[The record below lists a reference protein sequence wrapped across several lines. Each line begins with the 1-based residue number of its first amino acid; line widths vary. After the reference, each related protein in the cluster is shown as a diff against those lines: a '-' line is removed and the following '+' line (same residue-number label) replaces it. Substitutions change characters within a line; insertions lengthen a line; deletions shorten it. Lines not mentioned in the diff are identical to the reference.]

1 LKGNSKL
8 NAGRN
13 AINVDVRTSNIVLG
27 GKVYSEGGNYNLTID
42 ATGDVVI
49 ANDIGSAPGV
59 DRSIGATVDNNGLI
73 NELRVI
79 AGNEINL
86 LADITT
92 KNLQEYS
99 AISTNIGSVA
109 GTSLHNQ
116 LNWGLTGVN
125 NYQTLSEGYVK
136 ENNPDLVRTLISVDP
151 TIRFKGAVNDTIES
165 THSLIALSISRS
177 RNQNA
182 DIIFESTVGAERKL
196 YSLTARTL
204 EYLEG
209 APSPT
214 VKGTIMLGGNV
225 STTANQLYSTTRLE
239 ATDVSVVVGG
249 NATVTGDG
257 ALGTLAVGGS
267 YTQTGDVTAT
277 SITVGG
283 VIRLNGEIRTIND
296 QIWTNN
302 NQIILKGDSKLIA
315 GRDSSNAVTIK
326 SNTEEDENKGGD
338 IVLGGKVYSEGS
350 DIVLGGKV
358 YSEGGNYNLT
368 IDATR
373 DIVIAN
379 DIGSSGEVR
388 EITANVDY
396 AGMINELRV
405 IAGRY
410 IELLADITT
419 KNLQEYSAIST
430 NIGSVAGT
438 SLHNKLN
445 WRLTGANN
453 YQTPGEGYMK
463 ENKPDLVRTLI
474 SVDPTIRFNGAVNDT
489 VEGTHSLVTLSI
501 ARVRNMPADVIFK
514 STVGKDLK
522 LYSLSVRTLEYIDAP
537 VRGIGT
543 IALGGSVSTVANQT
557 YSTTLFEVIGDSAI
571 VLSSESGTI
580 RIQTPAYKMTVGM
593 SLDYSFSKPPEVSS
607 GPGLIR
613 LADILRDVPANDFT
627 AGSLS
632 NKLMRM
638 AVPSDISSDGVDAEV
653 SVGDLESSDEGLDC
667 KPGDPRVSCA
677 ADSRI

>member
-1 LKGNSKL
+1 
-8 NAGRN
+8 
-13 AINVDVRTSNIVLG
+13 
-27 GKVYSEGGNYNLTID
+27 
-42 ATGDVVI
+42 
-49 ANDIGSAPGV
+49 
-59 DRSIGATVDNNGLI
+59 
-73 NELRVI
+73 
-79 AGNEINL
+79 
-86 LADITT
+86 
-92 KNLQEYS
+92 
-99 AISTNIGSVA
+99 
-109 GTSLHNQ
+109 
-116 LNWGLTGVN
+116 
-125 NYQTLSEGYVK
+125 
-136 ENNPDLVRTLISVDP
+136 
-151 TIRFKGAVNDTIES
+151 
-165 THSLIALSISRS
+165 
-177 RNQNA
+177 
-182 DIIFESTVGAERKL
+182 
-196 YSLTARTL
+196 
-204 EYLEG
+204 
-209 APSPT
+209 
-214 VKGTIMLGGNV
+214 M
-225 STTANQLYSTTRLE
+225 
-239 ATDVSVVVGG
+239 
-249 NATVTGDG
+249 
-257 ALGTLAVGGS
+257 
-267 YTQTGDVTAT
+267 
-277 SITVGG
+277 
-283 VIRLNGEIRTIND
+283 
-296 QIWTNN
+296 
-302 NQIILKGDSKLIA
+302 KGDSKLIA